1 MDHNEIRS
9 TFHLFCAALGDM
21 PQTALSV
28 NFRHIFSQEGRCG
41 GDMNHLD
48 LILLGYLGSHASS
61 LAGAR
66 VRHRNR
72 GFVLSLS
79 REFLPTGLFSGSLSR
94 WATTTYGVDGVD
106 GFWRQEMSEHQ
117 RRQIVH
123 AYIPFNLFTFYRIA
137 LQYIALHYI
146 TCYSTTFTTLRYIKL
161 HRITSHRCTS
171 HYRTSYSITLHYYV
185 TSHIIRKLQFCF
197 PSCWILIHTTLSKIR
212 FGLRSLQRRCYHH
225 DRTE

>member
-72 GFVLSLS
+72 GFVLSPS
-79 REFLPTGLFSGSLSR
+79 REFLPTGLFYGSLSR
-94 WATTTYGVDGVD
+94 WATTTYGVD

-123 AYIPFNLFTFYRIA
+123 AYIPFNLFIFYRIA

-146 TCYSTTFTTLRYIKL
+146 TPIHLMIFPY
-161 HRITSHRCTS
+161 
-171 HYRTSYSITLHYYV
+171 ITLHY
-185 TSHIIRKLQFCF
+185 
-197 PSCWILIHTTLSKIR
+197 IH
-212 FGLRSLQRRCYHH
+212 
-225 DRTE
+225 

>member
-1 MDHNEIRS
+1 
-9 TFHLFCAALGDM
+9 
-21 PQTALSV
+21 
-28 NFRHIFSQEGRCG
+28 
-41 GDMNHLD
+41 MNHLD

-94 WATTTYGVDGVD
+94 WATTTYGVDG
-106 GFWRQEMSEHQ
+106 FWHQEMSEHQ

-123 AYIPFNLFTFYRIA
+123 AYIPFNLFIFYRIA
-137 LQYIALHYI
+137 LQYITLHYI
-146 TCYSTTFTTLRYIKL
+146 TFYSTTFTTLRHIKL
-161 HRITSHRCTS
+161 HRVTSHRSTS

-197 PSCWILIHTTLSKIR
+197 PSCWILIQLSQKSDSDSAACRGGVTIMIELNDAGHEHI
-212 FGLRSLQRRCYHH
+212 FPIAACIWMGSG
-225 DRTE
+225 